1 MMDAV
6 MRQESQVLFQRPSGS
21 RVSAIKPKGPRTRAS
36 CSSASFPAL
45 APPMLSRAQKEPT
58 GVGAVHKLM
67 MPSTLAL
74 QDFRQNRLLILG
86 IWVAWYRSDSLL
98 LGETSFS

>member
-1 MMDAV
+1 MFAWIVIAGDQCDDESTKCKNWCMMDAV
-6 MRQESQVLFQRPSGS
+6 MRQESQVLFQRPPGS

-74 QDFRQNRLLILG
+74 QDFG
-86 IWVAWYRSDSLL
+86 
-98 LGETSFS
+98 